1 MQQDDIRPQDP
12 AAQEEGH
19 DDLED
24 LEIELL
30 PEEDGGTREPAP
42 APEVTAPAPAPADPD
57 TLVIDGEDLLDV
69 DGVDDE
75 PPLPAADPDPLPPV
89 DLLPPAGPLT
99 GKKGKAGLLSGG
111 LVGSMLLQMAVAG
124 GIGGLAAWMLTEPG
138 ARAHELNPF
147 SGSRSLPL
155 LLEMAVFGGILG
167 GLIGL
172 ALGAVEGVVTGA
184 WSRAA
189 TGGALGLLIG
199 GAGGAV
205 GGIVGQ
211 LAFTFILSRGGEGG
225 GLVQAMP
232 ARCIGWALVGA
243 CVGLGPGVMMMAP
256 RKMLNGLLGGLAGGF
271 IAGLLFD
278 PLGAVMYH
286 ATGATTATASRLVG
300 IIALGICTGCGVGLV
315 EEIRKQAWIVIVSGP
330 LVGKQ
335 FIIYKPVTFI
345 GSAPGMDI
353 PLVKDRAIAPKHCL
367 LEQAGA
373 GHVVRNVGPAETL
386 VNSRPVI
393 AQRLGDGDV
402 VHIGHTGLQYRT
414 RPLSAGPTA

>member
-1 MQQDDIRPQDP
+1 MQQDDNRPRDP
-12 AAQEEGH
+12 DAPDEGR

-30 PEEDGGTREPAP
+30 PREAEETQEAEAEPELPPAP
-42 APEVTAPAPAPADPD
+42 SDPAPADPD
-57 TLVIDGEDLLDV
+57 TIVIDSDDLLDV
-69 DGVDDE
+69 DDT
-75 PPLPAADPDPLPPV
+75 PLPEAGPDLLPPV
-89 DLLPPAGPLT
+89 DELPAAEPGF

-111 LVGSMLLQMAVAG
+111 LVGSMLLQMALAG
-124 GIGGLAAWMLTEPG
+124 GIGGLVAWMLTEPG
-138 ARAHELNPF
+138 ARADELSPF
-147 SGSRSLPL
+147 PGARGLQL
-155 LLEMAVFGGILG
+155 LVEMAVFGGILG

-172 ALGAVEGVVTGA
+172 ALGAAEGVVTAA

-205 GGIVGQ
+205 GGVVGQ
-211 LAFTFILSRGGEGG
+211 LAFASILDRVGDGA
-225 GLVQAMP
+225 GLIHAMP

-243 CVGLGPGVMMMAP
+243 FVGLGPGVMMMAP

-278 PLGAVMYH
+278 PIGAALYL

-300 IIALGICTGCGVGLV
+300 IIALGVCTGCGVGLV

-330 LVGKQ
+330 LTGKQ

-353 PLVKDRAIAPKHCL
+353 PLVKDRAIAPKHCA
-367 LEQAGA
+367 LEEAGG
-373 GHVVRNVGPAETL
+373 GHVVRDVGPGQTL
-386 VNSRPVI
+386 VNSRPVT

-402 VHIGHTGLQYRT
+402 VHIGQTGLQYRT
-414 RPLSAGPTA
+414 RPLAAGPTG